1 MVPHQRQNTSP
12 KSPMN
17 KDSELGQ
24 ALQETQ
30 ETEGKSEALPRR
42 SRRLSKDGISPPG
55 NPPVKEPA
63 RNGGIAGVPGPSVG
77 VIHSTQRRRRTSKEI
92 NLETL
97 AQKAS
102 EMEFLP
108 AKVRALQANGF
119 VHAHFSFPHYCSR

>member
-1 MVPHQRQNTSP
+1 
-12 KSPMN
+12 MN
-17 KDSELGQ
+17 KDPGPGQ
-24 ALQETQ
+24 ALQEMQ
-30 ETEGKSEALPRR
+30 ETEGKPGALPRR

-63 RNGGIAGVPGPSVG
+63 RNGGIATVPGPSVG

-108 AKVRALQANGF
+108 AKVRMVQLEGF
-119 VHAHFSFPHYCSR
+119 VHKVTYVFGVQL

>member
-1 MVPHQRQNTSP
+1 MPHQSQDPSP
-12 KSPMN
+12 QSPIN
-17 KDSELGQ
+17 KGSGLGQ

-30 ETEGKSEALPRR
+30 ETEGKPEALPRR

-55 NPPVKEPA
+55 NPPAKESA

-77 VIHSTQRRRRTSKEI
+77 VIHSTRRRRTSKEI

-108 AKVRALQANGF
+108 AKVSVVIFIEVVKHKKTLSEDA
-119 VHAHFSFPHYCSR
+119 SSK